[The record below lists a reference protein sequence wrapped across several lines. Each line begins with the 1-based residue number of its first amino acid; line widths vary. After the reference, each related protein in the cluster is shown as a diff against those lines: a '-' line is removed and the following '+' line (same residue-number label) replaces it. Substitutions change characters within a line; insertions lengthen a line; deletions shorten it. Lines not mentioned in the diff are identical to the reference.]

1 MKLTLA
7 RRLGVLLLALGLTAA
22 ALPTV
27 KPEEVGLSS
36 DRLHRINQLGQRYID
51 QGQITGA
58 ITIVSRRGRVAHF
71 EAQGQMDVAAK
82 VPMRK
87 DAIFRI
93 VEIASG
99 LTFDQFLKQR
109 IFDPLEM
116 TDTAFF
122 PSPDRT
128 PRVVTLYDDRDGK
141 LVRTDTA
148 AC

>member
-36 DRLHRINQLGQRYID
+36 DRLHRINQLVQRYID

-58 ITIVSRRGRVAHF
+58 ITMVSRRGRVAHF

-87 DAIFRI
+87 DAIFRS

-116 TDTAFF
+116 TDT
-122 PSPDRT
+122 P
-128 PRVVTLYDDRDGK
+128 
-141 LVRTDTA
+141 